1 MHPATLAA
9 IRRFPLLG
17 RPRPACP
24 ALPLR
29 IQEIVDAVDTATHKA
44 EQDAVQGM
52 ADAAHALNKAAL
64 VASDCAM
71 PDLAA
76 QLCWQHID
84 AYRSLDRP
92 LTILEARYMLEPVL
106 NLARLQIRADNGTA
120 ALRLVEAMY
129 QAVTRRRDL
138 TVGDHTL
145 PAAHLVGAQQ
155 DRRQLR
161 EWVWLQLIGEGVRA
175 LTLAD
180 RWKDAAEHA
189 RVHNGIGVHLMEGRQ
204 AAIIAHRVE
213 GEPAQARTLLA
224 QSAPTQP
231 WEQEVAACLRLMC
244 ADPADTLTAH
254 HLATASERFTARA
267 PTAGYASYR
276 ARLGLTIA
284 TLATAIRT
292 DLATELLGR
301 IADEA
306 IAAADGY
313 AARDVLG
320 FREPIDGITERQ
332 RNDLSRLATA
342 AGLGAGTLPEPTLTR
357 LTAAADNAS
366 AVIASAL
373 RSSGRRPYMEG
384 RGPTRAG
391 RSDRAVSCG
400 SDPARLGAHITR
412 WPSSR

>member
-9 IRRFPLLG
+9 VRRFPLLG

-29 IQEIVDAVDTATHKA
+29 IQEISDTVDTATQKA
-44 EQDAVQGM
+44 EHAM

-64 VASDCAM
+64 VASDCGM
-71 PDLAA
+71 PYLAKD
-76 QLCWQHID
+76 LCWQHINT
-84 AYRSLDRP
+84 YRRVERP

-120 ALRLVEAMY
+120 ALRLLEAMY
-129 QAVTRRRDL
+129 QAVTRRCDL

-145 PAAHLVGAQQ
+145 PTAGLVGEPQ

-175 LTLAD
+175 LALAD

-189 RVHNGIGVHLMEGRQ
+189 RTHNGIGVHLMEGRQ
-204 AAIIAHRVE
+204 AAIIAHCVE
-213 GEPAQARTLLA
+213 GEPTQGRALLA
-224 QSAPTQP
+224 QSTPTQP
-231 WEQEVAACLRLMC
+231 WEQEVAACLHLIC
-244 ADPADTLTAH
+244 TEPADALTAH
-254 HLATASERFTARA
+254 HLATAIERFTIRG
-267 PTAGYASYR
+267 PMAGYASYR
-276 ARLGLTIA
+276 ARLGLTIT
-284 TLATAIRT
+284 TLASATRT

-306 IAAADGY
+306 IDAADGY

-332 RNDLSRLATA
+332 RSDLSHLATA
-342 AGLGAGTLPEPTLTR
+342 SGLSAGTLPEPTLAQ
-357 LTAAADNAS
+357 LTAAVNAAA
-366 AVIASAL
+366 AVLNSAL
-373 RSSGRRPYMEG
+373 RSS
-384 RGPTRAG
+384 
-391 RSDRAVSCG
+391 V
-400 SDPARLGAHITR
+400 
-412 WPSSR
+412 